1 MSKLFKDL
9 NYDTDRV
16 MQPGDPITS
25 YEFGG
30 DVGSRII
37 AQDGSYPTVPKPIF
51 QYSEHSYSHGYASPS
66 YYYNNNWI
74 AGFAT
79 FTPTGS
85 GVTFA
90 VRMYFD
96 CKTADLVGGKGKYVY
111 LELGTGSYDHK
122 TDEFLDTSVL
132 TTYPMTNTSSVV
144 DGTTVYE
151 YTVSGILLTDA
162 AVSQYGQYLTNRVIK
177 FTVRYYSGSPFPQLE
192 GTFFGVTSDSAALHD
207 VGLKRSIVSKELATV
222 DQIPTNTH
230 DADKVIS
237 PTGSTVVRSL
247 DNGTATITHPGTS
260 GSLGSPVVTFSSDF
274 SFGTISNYAGT
285 TISTEG
291 PYTVAG
297 WTVWIKRGDTVPTD
311 VSGIMSKEFIIAA
324 PNSTLCMFFN
334 EGSDFANVQNI
345 DTQNPTVNLYGGGAT
360 GSVTM
365 VRNYADVTETLA
377 VTTDLRYSISTPTQT
392 TSGTTVSLTLN
403 DRSINQVSLAS
414 TVTTA
419 TISFP
424 AKVVGYA
431 RDFFVR
437 LTITGTTVPAI
448 TWQEANGDPID
459 FDIDDESWADIEQGV
474 NILMFTETNQ
484 AAS

>member
-1 MSKLFKDL
+1 MSKLFKEL

-30 DVGSRII
+30 DVGARII
-37 AQDGSYPTVPKPIF
+37 AQDSYYPTVPKPIF
-51 QYSEHSYSHGYASPS
+51 QYSEHSYSPGYASPS
-66 YYYNNNWI
+66 YYYNNNWT

-96 CKTADLVGGKGKYVY
+96 CKRDDLVDGKGKYVY
-111 LELGTGSYDHK
+111 LELGTGSYNSK
-122 TDEFLDTSVL
+122 TGEFLDTSVL
-132 TTYPMTNTSSVV
+132 TTYPMTHTSSVV

-151 YTVSGILLTDA
+151 YTVSGIRLTDA

-192 GTFFGVTSDSAALHD
+192 GTFFGVTANSAAIND

-237 PTGSTVVRSL
+237 PTGGTIVRSN

-274 SFGTISNYAGT
+274 SFGNISSYAGT
-285 TISTEG
+285 TFSMEG
-291 PYTVAG
+291 PYTVDS
-297 WTVWIKRGDTVPTD
+297 WTVWIKVGDTVP
-311 VSGIMSKEFIIAA
+311 SGVGDIMSKEFILAS
-324 PNSTLCMFFN
+324 PNASLNMFFS
-334 EGSDFANVQNI
+334 EGSDFANIQNL

-365 VRNYADVTETLA
+365 VRNYADVTERMLTESDIVALFSSSGL
-377 VTTDLRYSISTPTQT
+377 TIN
-392 TSGTTVSLTLN
+392 GTTYKA
-403 DRSINQVSLAS
+403 QPAS
-414 TVTTA
+414 
-419 TISFP
+419 
-424 AKVVGYA
+424 
-431 RDFFVR
+431 
-437 LTITGTTVPAI
+437 
-448 TWQEANGDPID
+448 
-459 FDIDDESWADIEQGV
+459 
-474 NILMFTETNQ
+474 
-484 AAS
+484 